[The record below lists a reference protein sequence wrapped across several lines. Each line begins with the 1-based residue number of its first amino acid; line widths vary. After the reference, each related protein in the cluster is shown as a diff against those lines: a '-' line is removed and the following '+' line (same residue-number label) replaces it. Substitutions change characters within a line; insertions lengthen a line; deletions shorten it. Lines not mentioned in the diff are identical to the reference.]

1 MNESEKC
8 AQKDLAH
15 IWHPASQMK
24 DYEDF
29 PPIIIDHGKGVKLYD
44 VDGKEYT
51 SGSESTGSV
60 VEAKVSEGGHGGEKP
75 SGEKP
80 SGEKPD

>member
-8 AQKDLAH
+8 AKKDLAH

-29 PPIIIDHGKGVKLYD
+29 PL
-44 VDGKEYT
+44 
-51 SGSESTGSV
+51 V
-60 VEAKVSEGGHGGEKP
+60 VQFAWSLQ
-75 SGEKP
+75 
-80 SGEKPD
+80 